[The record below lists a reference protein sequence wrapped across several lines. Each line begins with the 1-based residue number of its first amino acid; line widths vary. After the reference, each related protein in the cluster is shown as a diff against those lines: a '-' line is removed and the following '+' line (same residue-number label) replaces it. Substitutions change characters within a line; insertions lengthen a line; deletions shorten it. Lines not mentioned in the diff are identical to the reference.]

1 MHSNP
6 HMFMERKD
14 FIKQFLI
21 LAGVKN
27 SLFSLN
33 LSKWSQ
39 ITNLKIHKYIS
50 RQNLNARVPKYL
62 IRLSALSSNPLLA
75 PSHPVSP
82 SAACLMACFPEK
94 GRQSSEEFQSGTPD
108 SPHLLQCL
116 FTGLRAVLALLP
128 PPPPCIQVLV
138 PRVLPYFSHYL
149 SPCLERLPGAQKY
162 TSHHFPS
169 LKNKTQAAWLLILS
183 L

>member
-39 ITNLKIHKYIS
+39 ITNLKIYKYIS
-50 RQNLNARVPKYL
+50 RQNLKARVPKYL
-62 IRLSALSSNPLLA
+62 IRLSALSSNPLLV
-75 PSHPVSP
+75 PSHLMSP
-82 SAACLMACFPEK
+82 STASLMACFPEK
-94 GRQSSEEFQSGTPD
+94 GRQSSEEFQSRDTWLSSLATVPIYQPKGNIGSSPPTYSGPSSNSSPLLFSLSLSLLGTT
-108 SPHLLQCL
+108 SRCTIIYQW
-116 FTGLRAVLALLP
+116 P
-128 PPPPCIQVLV
+128 PPI
-138 PRVLPYFSHYL
+138 F
-149 SPCLERLPGAQKY
+149 EK
-162 TSHHFPS
+162 
-169 LKNKTQAAWLLILS
+169 QAAWLLILS

>member
-1 MHSNP
+1 
-6 HMFMERKD
+6 MERKD

-33 LSKWSQ
+33 LSKWFQ

-50 RQNLNARVPKYL
+50 RQNLKARVPKYL

-75 PSHPVSP
+75 PSHLVSP
-82 SAACLMACFPEK
+82 SAACLKACFPEK

-108 SPHLLQCL
+108 FPPLLQCL
-116 FTGLRAVLALLP
+116 FTDPRAVLAHLP
-128 PPPPCIQVLV
+128 PPIQALV
-138 PRVLPYFSHYL
+138 PIVLPYFSHYL
-149 SPCLERLPGAQKY
+149 SPCLEWLPGALIS
-162 TSHHFPS
+162 TNDHFPS